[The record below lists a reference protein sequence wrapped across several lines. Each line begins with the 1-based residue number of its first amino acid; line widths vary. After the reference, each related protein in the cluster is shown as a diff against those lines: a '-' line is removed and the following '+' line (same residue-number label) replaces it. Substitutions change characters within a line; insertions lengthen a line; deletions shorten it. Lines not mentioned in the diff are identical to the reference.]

1 MIGIDRYNVEY
12 SRLNESIVKVS
23 ELQNIIDQLPK
34 DSDPDIVVGEAWLPE
49 RLVDTNLDGDM
60 LFLEFDN
67 APEDNQGDEEGR
79 GFVEHEIAMIRE
91 KLELLLDEPSDTKT
105 KADALLAIFLMGHE
119 LSSSEVIEILESTE
133 LESTESEMTELE
145 ATESEMTEF
154 EPFESEIAEH
164 KTTESDSVELEAS
177 KLETTKPDTNKL
189 ETKELHD
196 D

>member
-23 ELQNIIDQLPK
+23 ELQNIIDHLPK
-34 DSDPDIVVGEAWLPE
+34 YSDPDIVMGEAWLPE
-49 RLVDTNLDGDM
+49 RLVNTNLDGDM

-91 KLELLLDEPSDTKT
+91 KLEQVLDDTSDTKT

-119 LSSSEVIEILESTE
+119 LSSSEVIEILE
-133 LESTESEMTELE
+133 
-145 ATESEMTEF
+145 ATESEVRTSELSELEISKPQTTEF
-154 EPFESEIAEH
+154 EVIEPEMPELKTSVFDAHEAEIKEH
-164 KTTESDSVELEAS
+164 
-177 KLETTKPDTNKL
+177 
-189 ETKELHD
+189 HD